1 MSVTPE
7 LSRLS
12 QEECLEFEAILICT
26 PGPSLKIK
34 QKGEKGK
41 ERAGDRKTIFLKKNF
56 DHS

>member
-12 QEECLEFEAILICT
+12 QEECLEFEAIVVCT

-41 ERAGDRKTIFLKKNF
+41 ERAGDRKTIFLKKKF
-56 DHS
+56 